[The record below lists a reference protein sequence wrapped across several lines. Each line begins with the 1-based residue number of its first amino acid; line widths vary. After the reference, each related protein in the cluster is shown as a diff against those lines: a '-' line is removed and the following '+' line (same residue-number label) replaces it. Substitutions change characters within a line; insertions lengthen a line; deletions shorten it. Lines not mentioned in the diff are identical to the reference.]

1 MQIEVSLALAHLNST
16 HEDMKTTLRFMPFI
30 SCNDTVTF
38 LACLFYVWSMD
49 MDFEPVFP
57 VSAIQHFILQDAQYF
72 IMTPLAPRMDS
83 TFYFYL
89 LEFYWMGNSNP
100 R

>member
-38 LACLFYVWSMD
+38 LACLFYVWCMD

-57 VSAIQHFILQDAQYF
+57 VSAIQHFILQDAQFHYD
-72 IMTPLAPRMDS
+72 TLS
-83 TFYFYL
+83 TSDGFYFLFLFTGIL
-89 LEFYWMGNSNP
+89 LDGKQ
-100 R
+100 